1 MRFWRKA
8 IVIAWKDILSEM
20 RTREIVSSVLV
31 FAILVIV
38 IFNFAFGGRQQTIN
52 LVAPGIL
59 WVTFA
64 FAGVLSLN
72 RSFIL
77 EKEENCLEG
86 LMACPVSR
94 EVIYVGKIVS
104 REVIYV
110 GKMLGSLLFL
120 LLVEAI
126 VLPIFALLFNV
137 AVFSLQLV
145 AVTFLTT
152 LGFVAVGT
160 LFSALAV
167 NTKAREMVLPI
178 LFLPIVV
185 PIIIAAVSASGLALS
200 GEPWGNLSSWLAI
213 IVAFDVIF
221 LVASFLVFTFVIE
234 E

>member
-1 MRFWRKA
+1 MSFCRQVAA
-8 IVIAWKDILSEM
+8 ITWKDILSEM
-20 RTREIVSSVLV
+20 RTREVIFSVLV
-31 FAILVIV
+31 FTLLVIV
-38 IFNFAFGGRQQTIN
+38 IFNFAFVANQEIIA

-77 EKEENCLEG
+77 EKEEGCLEG
-86 LMACPVSR
+86 LMVCP
-94 EVIYVGKIVS
+94 VS

-110 GKMLGSLLFL
+110 GKMLGSLLFML
-120 LLVEAI
+120 IVEAI
-126 VLPIFALLFNV
+126 ALPIFAFLFNL
-137 AVFSLQLV
+137 AVLSLPLITITV
-145 AVTFLTT
+145 LTT
-152 LGFVAVGT
+152 IGFVAVGS

-185 PIIIAAVSASGLALS
+185 PIIIGAVKASGLALA
-200 GEPWGNLSSWLAI
+200 GEPWGALSSWLQI

-221 LVASFLVFTFVIE
+221 LVVSFLVFAFVIE